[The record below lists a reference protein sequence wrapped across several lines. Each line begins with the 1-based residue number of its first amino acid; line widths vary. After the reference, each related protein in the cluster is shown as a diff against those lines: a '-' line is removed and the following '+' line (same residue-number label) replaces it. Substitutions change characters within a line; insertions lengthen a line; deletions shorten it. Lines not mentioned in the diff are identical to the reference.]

1 MEDVGAVTSLVV
13 AVGQNVPLALDL
25 IDIPFKVIAS
35 SAFGDYRGDNLLNGS
50 TDTQWISE
58 S

>member
-25 IDIPFKVIAS
+25 IDIPFQVIPS
-35 SAFGDYRGDNLLNGS
+35 SAYGDYWGGESFEWLN
-50 TDTQWISE
+50 
-58 S
+58 